1 METSHTLVV
10 GSRNRKKIEEI
21 RALLQPHGIDVLGI
35 AEFADCPEVIEDGE
49 TFAEN
54 AAKKARDTA
63 RQIDRWVLGEDSGI
77 CVDALDGAPGV
88 YSARFAGEDASDDE
102 NNEKLIAALHDVPE
116 SRRGACYVCSVALA
130 DPGGEIAL
138 RVEAKCRGRIA
149 TAPAGKNGFGYDPY
163 FVIPELHRTFGQ
175 LSPLV
180 KRQLSHRARAFG
192 RLLPQLIQ
200 LFQSVES

>member
-1 METSHTLVV
+1 METAHTLVV
-10 GSRNRKKIEEI
+10 GSRNRKKIGEI
-21 RALLQPHGIDVLGI
+21 RALLEPHGIVVLGI
-35 AEFADCPEVIEDGE
+35 AEFADCPEVVEDGE

-54 AAKKARDTA
+54 AAKKARETA
-63 RQIDRWVLGEDSGI
+63 RQIGCWVLGEDSGI

-88 YSARFAGEDASDDE
+88 YSARFAGEDATDDE
-102 NNEKLIAALHDVPE
+102 NNEKLIAALQDVPE

-130 DPGGEIAL
+130 EPGGEIAL

-149 TAPAGKNGFGYDPY
+149 TAAAGENGFGYDPY

-192 RLLPQLIQ
+192 RLIPRLVK
-200 LFQSVES
+200 LFQSLES